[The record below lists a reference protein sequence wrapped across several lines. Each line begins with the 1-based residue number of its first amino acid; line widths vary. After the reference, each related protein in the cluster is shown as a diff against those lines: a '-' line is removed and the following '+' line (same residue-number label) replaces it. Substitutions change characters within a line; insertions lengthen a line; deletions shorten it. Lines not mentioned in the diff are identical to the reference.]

1 MKPRHGVCVC
11 GLMVVSI
18 HVPKCAG
25 TSFRNILSDQFS
37 SRLWLNY
44 GSIFTAADFRPELI
58 PETTACI
65 HGHFLGDAFDSVVP
79 RPRYI
84 TWVRHPVNRVV
95 SNYYHCLRSPD
106 LRDDCCRR
114 LHEEKLSLC
123 AFAELDWMQ
132 NLATRYLA
140 GKALETFDFVGIAE
154 RFDESLVL
162 LNRAFGWATPP
173 CGPRENTN
181 PDRVTPSYPLS
192 STDYNHLLALNQL
205 DLAFYRTESARLD
218 DALKVAAA
226 GCA

>member
-25 TSFRNILSDQFS
+25 TSFRNILSDQFG

-58 PETTACI
+58 PESTACI
-65 HGHFLGDAFDSVVP
+65 HGHFIGDAFDSVVP
-79 RPRYI
+79 RPRYM
-84 TWVRHPVNRVV
+84 TWVRHPVDRVV
-95 SNYYHCLRSPD
+95 SNNYHCLRSPD

-132 NLATRYLA
+132 NLATCYLA

-192 STDYNHLLALNQL
+192 LADYNHLLALNQL
-205 DLAFYRTESARLD
+205 DLAFYRTASARLD

>member
-58 PETTACI
+58 PESTACI

-79 RPRYI
+79 RSRYM
-84 TWVRHPVNRVV
+84 TWVRHPVDRVV

-114 LHEEKLSLC
+114 LHEEKLSLR

-140 GKALETFDFVGIAE
+140 GKAVETFDFVGIAE
-154 RFDESLVL
+154 RFDESLL
-162 LNRAFGWATPP
+162 LLGRAFGWATPP

-181 PDRVTPSYPLS
+181 PARLTPSYPLS
-192 STDYNHLLALNQL
+192 SADYNHLLTLNPL
-205 DLAFYRTESARLD
+205 DLAFYRTACARLD

>member
-1 MKPRHGVCVC
+1 MII
-11 GLMVVSI
+11 SI

-25 TSFRNILSDQFS
+25 TSFRNILSDQFG

-58 PETTACI
+58 PEGTACI

-79 RPRYI
+79 RPRFM
-84 TWVRHPVNRVV
+84 TWVRHPVDRVV
-95 SNYYHCLRSPD
+95 SNYYHGLRSPY

-114 LHEEKLSLC
+114 LHEEKLSLR

-140 GKALETFDFVGIAE
+140 GKAIETFDFVGIAE
-154 RFDESLVL
+154 RFDESLL
-162 LNRAFGWATPP
+162 LLGRAFGWATPP

-181 PDRVTPSYPLS
+181 PARLTPSYPLS
-192 STDYNHLLALNQL
+192 SADYNHLLALNQL
-205 DLAFYRTESARLD
+205 DLKFYRTAIARLD
-218 DALKVAAA
+218 DALKIAAA
-226 GCA
+226 QSA

>member
-1 MKPRHGVCVC
+1 VGVY
-11 GLMVVSI
+11 GAVVISI

-25 TSFRNILSDQFS
+25 TSFRNILSDQFG

-79 RPRYI
+79 RPRYM
-84 TWVRHPVNRVV
+84 TWVRHPVDRVV

-114 LHEEKLSLC
+114 LHEEKLSLR

-140 GKALETFDFVGIAE
+140 GKAIETFDFVGIAE
-154 RFDESLVL
+154 RFDDSLVL
-162 LNRAFGWATPP
+162 LGRAFGWATPP
-173 CGPRENTN
+173 FGPRENTN
-181 PDRVTPSYPLS
+181 PDRLTPSYPLS
-192 STDYNHLLALNQL
+192 SADYKHLLTLNQL
-205 DLAFYRTESARLD
+205 DLKFYRTATARLD
-218 DALKVAAA
+218 NALKVAAA
-226 GCA
+226 RSA